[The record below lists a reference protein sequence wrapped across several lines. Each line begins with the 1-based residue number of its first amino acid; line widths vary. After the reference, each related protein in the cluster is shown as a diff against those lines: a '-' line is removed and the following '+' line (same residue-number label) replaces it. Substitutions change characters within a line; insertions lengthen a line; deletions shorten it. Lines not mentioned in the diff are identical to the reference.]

1 VIIRINGIKFSKTW
15 AVTLIGFI
23 GFAGSAAVG
32 LLVGIPEPKFHD
44 EFSYLLAGDTFAR
57 GRLTNPTHPMWVHFE
72 SFHII
77 HQPTYMSKYPPA
89 QGLVLTAG
97 QLIAGHP
104 IVAYSPSFLS
114 HKVAC
119 QTSGRLMELNSRT
132 GR

>member
-1 VIIRINGIKFSKTW
+1 MW
-15 AVTLIGFI
+15 A
-23 GFAGSAAVG
+23 
-32 LLVGIPEPKFHD
+32 
-44 EFSYLLAGDTFAR
+44 
-57 GRLTNPTHPMWVHFE
+57 HFE

-77 HQPTYMSKYPPA
+77 HQPTYMSKYSPA

-104 IVAYSPSFLS
+104 IVAHSPGFLS